1 MRMDLAH
8 RRPPDSC
15 CCWCYSWTVTDTD
28 TYTKI
33 HRYRWCACVW
43 LMWFWLAFG
52 IEMRTV
58 FIIIIQYAYV
68 YMMYGGGGGAAGDA
82 DLWLPSWFSLL
93 SLYRSL
99 FVLSASV
106 AASLSVFWSS
116 IMSHCPLSHLQAFLS
131 SNGRAAA
138 YGVSVDSTFTSDLML
153 DDRWLL
159 GSGALRC

>member
-1 MRMDLAH
+1 
-8 RRPPDSC
+8 
-15 CCWCYSWTVTDTD
+15 
-28 TYTKI
+28 
-33 HRYRWCACVW
+33 
-43 LMWFWLAFG
+43 MWFWLAFG

-58 FIIIIQYAYV
+58 FLIIIQYAYV
-68 YMMYGGGGGAAGDA
+68 YMMYGGGAGG
-82 DLWLPSWFSLL
+82 SLTAIVFL
-93 SLYRSL
+93 SPLYSSL
-99 FVLSASV
+99 FVLSASI

-131 SNGRAAA
+131 SNGTAAA